1 MIVTAFCGGPL
12 AENCY
17 IAKDE
22 TTGQCVLV
30 DPGFSS
36 PALDKAVGEADVR
49 YILLTHS
56 HFDHAGAAEHYR
68 AVTGAQLV
76 CAHAEAALLRDPA
89 LNLSAWFDSSAPL
102 ALEAD
107 RLVGEGDT
115 IILGETTLKV
125 METPGHTAGGCCYY
139 TPGCLFAGDTL
150 MAGSMG
156 RTDFPT
162 GNNRQMMQSLLRLK
176 ALPEDTWLYSGHG
189 GESTIGEERRTNL
202 YLRSL

>member
-1 MIVTAFCGGPL
+1 MLVTAFCGGPL

-17 IAKDE
+17 LAKDE
-22 TTGQCVLV
+22 ATGQCVLV

-36 PALDKAVGEADVR
+36 LALDKAVKEADVR

-68 AVTGAQLV
+68 IMTGASLV
-76 CAHAEAALLRDPA
+76 CAHAEAALLQEPK
-89 LNLSAWFDSSAPL
+89 LNLSAWFDPSAPL
-102 ALEAD
+102 ILQAD
-107 RLVGEGDT
+107 KTVGEGDG
-115 IILGETTLKV
+115 ISLGETTLTV
-125 METPGHTAGGCCYY
+125 LETPGHTAGGCCYF

-162 GNNRQMMQSLLRLK
+162 GNNRQMAQSLARLK
-176 ALPEDTWLYSGHG
+176 ELPEETAVYSGHG
-189 GESTIGEERRTNL
+189 DVSTIGEEKRNNL